1 MATDETE
8 EIELG
13 CRVRAKGPVQRAQ
26 HNGKTAVIIAL
37 ADPATGRF
45 GVRLHDGVE
54 VRIKLCNLELLTE
67 RESFEAEVLEE
78 CLEFQQFLR
87 SHRFPSREICI
98 RQLSEHCH
106 PQYASLL
113 SSEVYAISR
122 GIYETFDPF
131 KDGLNVKPISASI
144 IAAGEWLYALG
155 GQPAMTAVY
164 YVLNGRHRGFSALR
178 HLWDGVGSW
187 QA

>member
-1 MATDETE
+1 MLTRT
-8 EIELG
+8 
-13 CRVRAKGPVQRAQ
+13 RARPRRTVAVHLTLVGLYQCGSSQSPAGHPACPWSERAQ
-26 HNGKTAVIIAL
+26 RWIWTQA
-37 ADPATGRF
+37 
-45 GVRLHDGVE
+45 
-54 VRIKLCNLELLTE
+54 EL
-67 RESFEAEVLEE
+67 LEE

-87 SHRFPSREICI
+87 SHPFPSREICI

-155 GQPAMTAVY
+155 GQAAMTAVY